1 MSNSYGQSYEL
12 FDVEITASPNESI
25 SLNSNY
31 HDYNPF
37 IVNNHIYFTSNREP
51 DLLLEGENNWKNH
64 HQTNIFTAKVKADRN
79 NFGAVSLLSQHL
91 GATINSGSIAF
102 SVTGDSI
109 IFAQETKSA
118 TGDEKIMQLYL
129 STLINNKWS
138 RAEKLNIAFDSYS
151 CGQPYYHSA
160 KKTLYFVADTPEGM
174 GGKDIYK
181 TTLSGNIWS
190 TPENLS
196 AINTSADDMFPF
208 LIDGILFF
216 ASDREG
222 GKGGLDFYWKIDGQK
237 KEVQNLSGIN
247 SEFDDFSLF
256 IHDDLKRGYFSSNK
270 SGSDDI
276 YSFDLN
282 REIIVNNE
290 IAGNFSFMQIE
301 GSASNIKVQV
311 VNSDEFVLY
320 ETITDKDGNFLFQEL
335 DADGNYTLRALT
347 EEELLMRLYNKEG
360 DVAATFLSNEKKD
373 FLFRQLGNEN
383 SGTMSLIP
391 EDMIDLALNQ
401 GHLSAQLIYEDD
413 PGRYPVNL
421 KVELIDEND
430 KMQFETLTDKQGNF
444 DFKELSMSDNYLL
457 KIAESDE
464 DYLLLIYDLK
474 GNVVAQLKKGED
486 GVFNYRK
493 LNPAN
498 QNKLVLG
505 PDDDLAFEYTSQTIS
520 GYFEYDNN
528 KTLNREGLKVDVFNT
543 SGELISAAPTNKE
556 GQFRF
561 RDLPLNSSLL
571 FKLRD
576 DGASFIMD
584 DFTLYIF
591 DRGGK
596 KIAELKIGADGF
608 FTFKPLGYETANN
621 LSSVEEDNL
630 QFILGDNTKKEII
643 LVYFDSN
650 KSEVK
655 SDDMATI
662 NKLLKVLQSNE
673 RINVEISAYADAQA
687 NDEYNLALSSKRGHW
702 IADYLIKKGIDKK
715 RFAINAYGESKLVDE
730 YNDALNRRAE
740 IRLF

>member
-1 MSNSYGQSYEL
+1 
-12 FDVEITASPNESI
+12 
-25 SLNSNY
+25 
-31 HDYNPF
+31 
-37 IVNNHIYFTSNREP
+37 
-51 DLLLEGENNWKNH
+51 
-64 HQTNIFTAKVKADRN
+64 
-79 NFGAVSLLSQHL
+79 
-91 GATINSGSIAF
+91 
-102 SVTGDSI
+102 
-109 IFAQETKSA
+109 
-118 TGDEKIMQLYL
+118 
-129 STLINNKWS
+129 
-138 RAEKLNIAFDSYS
+138 
-151 CGQPYYHSA
+151 
-160 KKTLYFVADTPEGM
+160 
-174 GGKDIYK
+174 
-181 TTLSGNIWS
+181 
-190 TPENLS
+190 
-196 AINTSADDMFPF
+196 
-208 LIDGILFF
+208 
-216 ASDREG
+216 
-222 GKGGLDFYWKIDGQK
+222 
-237 KEVQNLSGIN
+237 
-247 SEFDDFSLF
+247 
-256 IHDDLKRGYFSSNK
+256 
-270 SGSDDI
+270 
-276 YSFDLN
+276 
-282 REIIVNNE
+282 
-290 IAGNFSFMQIE
+290 
-301 GSASNIKVQV
+301 
-311 VNSDEFVLY
+311 
-320 ETITDKDGNFLFQEL
+320 
-335 DADGNYTLRALT
+335 
-347 EEELLMRLYNKEG
+347 
-360 DVAATFLSNEKKD
+360 
-373 FLFRQLGNEN
+373 
-383 SGTMSLIP
+383 
-391 EDMIDLALNQ
+391 
-401 GHLSAQLIYEDD
+401 
-413 PGRYPVNL
+413 
-421 KVELIDEND
+421 
-430 KMQFETLTDKQGNF
+430 
-444 DFKELSMSDNYLL
+444 MSDNYLL

-591 DRGGK
+591 DREGK

-730 YNDALNRRAE
+730 NNDALNRRAE